1 MCGIF
6 VEFSKCVIKSESG
19 SHQTALNIINH
30 RGPDNRAFYADDNT
44 FLGHTRLSILGLESS
59 SNQPFEFENF
69 IVVFNGE
76 IFNFKELRSD
86 LSKKGFVFNT
96 GSDTEV
102 LIKAYKHWGDSCFN
116 MFNGMWSIVIYDK
129 NEDKILVSRDRFGQ
143 KPLFYLKNENS
154 LYISSEFE
162 PLTIFSKK
170 QIDYSVVKNYLKE
183 GGYDSDG
190 HTFFKDIKEFPK
202 SHFATIHRNL
212 CFSLERY
219 WSYPDN
225 KPIKWID
232 DKKFEKKLSDAVSL
246 RLRSD
251 VPIAVLLSGGVDSTI
266 ISAICSKNY
275 ENDLNPE
282 AFTFSSKD
290 EEDESIFAS
299 EVAKKL
305 SMKLNTVSQI
315 INYKDFRSNL
325 SDMVQRMGRCHSSPA
340 IMNVDQLYK
349 AAKSKCYKVVLDG
362 QGADELL
369 AGYKHYH
376 PILLLKYIKRLDFKN
391 ILNVLKDWNKRGF
404 VTITIEFLRLTMP
417 TPLKKIGRF
426 FYGYEKFFTQKRFS
440 QNSHLFKE
448 NKQIFKNQDSF
459 NKYLINQH
467 NIGLLNL
474 LYYGDII
481 AMQSSIEN
489 RSPFLDHKL
498 IEYVFKMDFSI
509 KVQGEYEKYALRN
522 MDIYKEFE
530 SQLNRPKIGFSS
542 YINNEIKLN
551 MIEEIQKSNII
562 DWPIFSS
569 TLKDGLKKEMFKEN
583 KYERLLFRLFQV
595 HLWHELFCLEK

>member
-1 MCGIF
+1 
-6 VEFSKCVIKSESG
+6 
-19 SHQTALNIINH
+19 
-30 RGPDNRAFYADDNT
+30 
-44 FLGHTRLSILGLESS
+44 
-59 SNQPFEFENF
+59 
-69 IVVFNGE
+69 
-76 IFNFKELRSD
+76 
-86 LSKKGFVFNT
+86 
-96 GSDTEV
+96 
-102 LIKAYKHWGDSCFN
+102 
-116 MFNGMWSIVIYDK
+116 
-129 NEDKILVSRDRFGQ
+129 
-143 KPLFYLKNENS
+143 
-154 LYISSEFE
+154 
-162 PLTIFSKK
+162 
-170 QIDYSVVKNYLKE
+170 
-183 GGYDSDG
+183 
-190 HTFFKDIKEFPK
+190 
-202 SHFATIHRNL
+202 
-212 CFSLERY
+212 
-219 WSYPDN
+219 
-225 KPIKWID
+225 
-232 DKKFEKKLSDAVSL
+232 
-246 RLRSD
+246 
-251 VPIAVLLSGGVDSTI
+251 
-266 ISAICSKNY
+266 
-275 ENDLNPE
+275 
-282 AFTFSSKD
+282 
-290 EEDESIFAS
+290 
-299 EVAKKL
+299 
-305 SMKLNTVSQI
+305 MKLNTVTQI

-349 AAKSKCYKVVLDG
+349 AAKSKSYKVVLDG

-391 ILNVLKDWNKRGF
+391 TLNVLKDWNKRGF

-417 TPLKKIGRF
+417 APLKKIGRF

-440 QNSHLFKE
+440 QNSHFFKE

-530 SQLNRPKIGFSS
+530 NQLNRPKVGFTSD
-542 YINNEIKLN
+542 INNEIKLN
-551 MIEEIQKSNII
+551 MIKELQKSNII

-569 TLKDGLKKEMFKEN
+569 TLKDDLKKEMFKEN

-595 HLWHELFCLEK
+595 HLWHELYYLKK